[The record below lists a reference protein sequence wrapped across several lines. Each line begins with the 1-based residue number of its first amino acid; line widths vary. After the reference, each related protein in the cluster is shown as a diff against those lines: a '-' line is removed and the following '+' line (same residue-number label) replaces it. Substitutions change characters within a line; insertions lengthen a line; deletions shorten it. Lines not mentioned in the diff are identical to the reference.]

1 MKIKVTK
8 QQNVA
13 SKCFICG
20 IHNDKGLHTKYYEL
34 ENHKVIGVFEGDTL
48 HQSFP
53 GRMHG
58 GIVSALLD
66 ETIGRAM
73 QIDDPNLWSVTA
85 ELTTKFKKPMPLNE
99 TLYCVGWIDSI
110 RRHIHYGQGY
120 ICNQNQEI
128 LATATAKFFEKDIK
142 TILNTQ
148 EDLGD
153 EWIYEDDTHMPQ
165 SFDLPK

>member
-1 MKIKVTK
+1 MRYKVTK

-34 ENHKVIGVFEGDTL
+34 ENSKVVGVFEGDTL

-58 GIVSALLD
+58 GIIAALLD

-73 QIDDPNLWSVTA
+73 QIGNPERWSVTA
-85 ELTTKFKKPMPLNE
+85 ELTTRYLKPMPLNE
-99 TLYCVGWIDSI
+99 TLYVVGWIENS
-110 RRHIHYGQGY
+110 RRNIHYGEGY
-120 ICNQNQEI
+120 ICNKNMEI
-128 LATATAKFFEKDIK
+128 LATAKAKFFETHIKDI
-142 TILNTQ
+142 LHDH
-148 EDLGD
+148 EHLGD
-153 EWIYEDDTHMPQ
+153 EWIYEDDTHMPD
-165 SFDLPK
+165 SFELPK